1 MLLREWA
8 FRPVPRRLR
17 MVGILDRL
25 GLAAL
30 RWLSPEVAT
39 GPEMIRLA
47 RTLVAGGARFLNFT
61 FHSPT
66 LVPGLT
72 PFVRSEADLQEFLGR
87 IEQFFDFARS
97 HGCRFASLGKGAEIL
112 GFDGH
117 ATPA

>member
-1 MLLREWA
+1 
-8 FRPVPRRLR
+8 

-47 RTLVAGGARFLNFT
+47 RTLVAGGVRFLNFT

-72 PFVRSEADLQEFLGR
+72 PFVRSEADLRAFLGR
-87 IEQFFDFARS
+87 IEQFLDFARS
-97 HGCRFASLGKGAEIL
+97 HGFRFAPLGRGPEIL
-112 GFDGH
+112 GLDGH
-117 ATPA
+117 GLRA